1 MNALAWEDVQRI
13 TKGQLGRTVRTPCPF
28 CSHSRRQ
35 ANQRKPVFAV
45 KLKDPEFAVY
55 HCVHC
60 DASGYVHPDTP
71 SRVVDLEDMRRR
83 QAEAKRKEAED
94 EQQRTAR
101 ALKLWDERQ
110 PFTGSPAETY
120 LRVTRS
126 IGDWLEAFDL
136 DESLGFHPDCPF
148 EGQRLPCMVALV
160 RNIHT
165 DEPQAIHRTA
175 LKLGPRPERIDRR
188 SYAPVKGGAIKLSLD
203 GDVTTGLLIGEGIET
218 VLASSLKLQFRP
230 VWSVISKSGI
240 ADFPVLGGLESITI
254 AVDRDKDGA
263 GQQAADACVRRMS
276 AGGLE
281 AIRAYP
287 PAGYKDFNDV
297 LMGVR
302 K

>member
-1 MNALAWEDVQRI
+1 
-13 TKGQLGRTVRTPCPF
+13 
-28 CSHSRRQ
+28 
-35 ANQRKPVFAV
+35 
-45 KLKDPEFAVY
+45 
-55 HCVHC
+55 
-60 DASGYVHPDTP
+60 
-71 SRVVDLEDMRRR
+71 
-83 QAEAKRKEAED
+83 
-94 EQQRTAR
+94 
-101 ALKLWDERQ
+101 
-110 PFTGSPAETY
+110 
-120 LRVTRS
+120 
-126 IGDWLEAFDL
+126 
-136 DESLGFHPDCPF
+136 
-148 EGQRLPCMVALV
+148 MVALV

-263 GQQAADACVRRMS
+263 GQQAADACVRRMT